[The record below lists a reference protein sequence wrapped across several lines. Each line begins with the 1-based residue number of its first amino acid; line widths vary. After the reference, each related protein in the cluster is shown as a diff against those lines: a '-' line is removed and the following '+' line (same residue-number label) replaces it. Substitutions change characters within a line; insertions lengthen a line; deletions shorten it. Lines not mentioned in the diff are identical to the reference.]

1 MFMTWN
7 CVVSF
12 LSESYWPVLLSR
24 ELSSFDD
31 LPKIMNLTLFLHPLK
46 EEKGVFN
53 RVYFIPAI
61 SPQSSHSVLES
72 LSGSTS
78 AEKRIV
84 AYNHID
90 PHKNVPWQKLEIV
103 TTVYHTKDFALL
115 SCFLGR
121 WIFVSDSFFGDSL
134 CETFSVK
141 LIWSV
146 SSLPVLHLMCGVN
159 TITRHSLKLKCV
171 IYAQL
176 EK

>member
-1 MFMTWN
+1 MIYITSSQAFFYHVHDLKL
-7 CVVSF
+7 CGELFVRI
-12 LSESYWPVLLSR
+12 LLSR

-90 PHKNVPWQKLEIV
+90 PHKSRLITNVP
-103 TTVYHTKDFALL
+103 
-115 SCFLGR
+115 
-121 WIFVSDSFFGDSL
+121 
-134 CETFSVK
+134 
-141 LIWSV
+141 
-146 SSLPVLHLMCGVN
+146 
-159 TITRHSLKLKCV
+159 
-171 IYAQL
+171 
-176 EK
+176 